1 MTRRTLLSSLLGAT
15 AASLAYP
22 CYLEPRWMDVVHHP
36 VNFAHLSPQN
46 PVRILHLADLH
57 ASFPVPMSLIDS
69 AVTAGLRQNPDVICL
84 TGDFISYRNDFDPR
98 AYIRVLS
105 RLPRAAP
112 TFAVVGNHDGGSWA
126 KDNKGNPDHILV
138 DRILEESGIELLHN
152 RSRRLAFRNQEIQ
165 FVGVGDLW
173 NRELHAEPAFAAI
186 DQRLPTV
193 LLSHNPDSKKAVQNQ
208 PWNLMLSGHTHGGQ
222 VILPF
227 CGPAFAPVE
236 DKRYIAGL
244 KPWRDRLIH
253 VTRGVGSWGGIR
265 FRCRPEISV
274 LSLG

>member
-1 MTRRTLLSSLLGAT
+1 MEVIHHRVRLPNLSV
-15 AASLAYP
+15 
-22 CYLEPRWMDVVHHP
+22 R
-36 VNFAHLSPQN
+36 Q

-57 ASFPVPMSLIDS
+57 ASLPVPLSLIDT
-69 AVTAGLRQNPDVICL
+69 AITAGLRQNPDVICL
-84 TGDFISYRNDFDPR
+84 TGDFISYRHDFNPR
-98 AYIRVLS
+98 AYSQVLR
-105 RLPRAAP
+105 RLSRAAP
-112 TFAVVGNHDGGSWA
+112 TFAVLGNHDGGSWA
-126 KDNKGNPDHILV
+126 KDNKGNPDHKLV

-152 RSRRLAFRNQEIQ
+152 RSQRIAVRNRELE

-173 NRELHAEPAFAAI
+173 NNELYTKPAFAAI
-186 DQRLPTV
+186 DHRLPTV
-193 LLSHNPDSKKAVQNQ
+193 LLSHNPDSKEAVQNH